1 MSLTALA
8 RKLEMS
14 IAGVGFAMEN
24 KMKLSDQP
32 VSLGMAR
39 LLMGTPDVEKLMARM
54 MYRARS

>member
-14 IAGVGFAMEN
+14 IAGVGYAMEN